1 MYYDY
6 LGGRLILW
14 EEIRNKRTDSKD
26 VVKDFLLSVLFFYI
40 RGSIP
45 IDIFVRYC
53 SIFSNVMEC
62 QCEYHTFPIKDYL

>member
-26 VVKDFLLSVLFFYI
+26 VVKDFLLSVLFFTLGDQSQLI
-40 RGSIP
+40 S
-45 IDIFVRYC
+45 
-53 SIFSNVMEC
+53 S
-62 QCEYHTFPIKDYL
+62 